1 MNDLFFFLNVIQ
13 ACNFADDTT
22 SFVCSQ
28 NLAEVVKELEEN
40 SNLAINWFQNNYMKL
55 NTGKCHLL
63 MSGSEYEHFW
73 AQIGKDKIWKDNE
86 VKFLGITINNS
97 LKRDTYMK

>member
-1 MNDLFFFLNVIQ
+1 
-13 ACNFADDTT
+13 
-22 SFVCSQ
+22 
-28 NLAEVVKELEEN
+28 
-40 SNLAINWFQNNYMKL
+40 MKL

-97 LKRDTYMK
+97 LKRDTYME